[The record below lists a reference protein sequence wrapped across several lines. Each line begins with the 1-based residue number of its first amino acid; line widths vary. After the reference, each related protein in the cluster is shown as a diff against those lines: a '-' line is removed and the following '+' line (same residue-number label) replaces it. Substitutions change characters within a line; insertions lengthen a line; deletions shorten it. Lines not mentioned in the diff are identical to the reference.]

1 VTDDPYVYPG
11 ASVLRNKLGITN
23 EAQLEYHE
31 REFAAARAAQ
41 GIPTGT
47 FDLTHLRAI
56 HRHLFQ
62 DIYEWAGEIRTV
74 EISKGG
80 SQFQFRRSIETG
92 MADVHRRL
100 KAANFLKGLTKVQF
114 AEAAGKIIGDVNYVH
129 PFREGNGR
137 AQLYYL
143 EQLAEQ
149 AGHPIDLGRLDP
161 RRWIAASRAAHTAD
175 YRLMAEEIGRAILDR
190 APVCFIVHGLPHLRA
205 ALTAGAE
212 FGRPIIALS
221 GPSAGAYAGAG
232 WFTELVRQGR
242 AEFPEVQLTAI
253 FDCGDRAGDA
263 LAAFDAG
270 VTDIVFTGHPDAFT
284 RLTAIAAGLGVRV
297 HDRRPEGF
305 DLINLKDPLFAAR
318 RHCGLSS

>member
-221 GPSAGAYAGAG
+221 
-232 WFTELVRQGR
+232 
-242 AEFPEVQLTAI
+242 PEVQLTAI